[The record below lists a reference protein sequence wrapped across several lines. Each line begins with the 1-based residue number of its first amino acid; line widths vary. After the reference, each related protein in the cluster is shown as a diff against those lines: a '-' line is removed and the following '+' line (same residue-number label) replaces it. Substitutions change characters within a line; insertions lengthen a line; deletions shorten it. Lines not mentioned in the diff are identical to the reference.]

1 MNCVDTQLVG
11 RNGAPNMRAWRTAY
25 RAKKYRAIF
34 KHPSFW
40 VMFVKARA
48 VMWLKKHYFSRSD
61 GTEKIIALRPLLA
74 RSGH

>member
-1 MNCVDTQLVG
+1 
-11 RNGAPNMRAWRTAY
+11 MRAWRTAY
-25 RAKKYRAIF
+25 RAKKYRALF

-40 VMFVKARA
+40 VTFVKARA
-48 VMWLKKHYFSRSD
+48 VMWLKKRYFSRSD